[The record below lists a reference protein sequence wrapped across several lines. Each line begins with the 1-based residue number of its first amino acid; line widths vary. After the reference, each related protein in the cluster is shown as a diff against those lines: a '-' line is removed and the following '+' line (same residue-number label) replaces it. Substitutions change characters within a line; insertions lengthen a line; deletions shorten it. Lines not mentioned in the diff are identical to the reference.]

1 MIKENLV
8 ELFAS
13 SIKENWE
20 NPAFTD
26 YFDKKTF
33 TYQDVAEQVA
43 QLHLLFKKLNVQKND
58 KIALVGKNGSLWCI
72 TYIATVTYGAVI
84 VPMLQD
90 FPPENLTNIINH
102 SDSKILFTSDY
113 IWNKLN
119 AEDLP
124 NVESD
129 ISLEKFEC
137 ISTKEEKNAKFIADA
152 EKAFKEKYPNGFTK
166 EDIKYAEVPNSN
178 VVCFSYTS
186 GTTGFSKG
194 VMLTANNFAG
204 NITFGITTKMAHK
217 KKVLSFLPLAH
228 AYCCAFDFLT
238 SFCDGTH
245 TTYLGKMP
253 AAPILM
259 KALSEIKPDIIFTV
273 PLIIEKIYKKK
284 LQPIINKP
292 YMKFLMSVPFIKK
305 VIGVKIH
312 YQLKNAFGGKFDQMV
327 IGGAPLNHEVET
339 FLRKIRIPYT
349 VGYGKTECA
358 PLISY
363 SHWKEYKETSVG
375 KILPNMEVKIASKDP
390 FKEIGEILVRGE
402 NVMAGY
408 YKNEEATADAIDNEG
423 WLHTGDMGYIDQD
436 YNIYIRGRNKSMLLG
451 ANGQNIYPEEIEA
464 KLNNMPY
471 VAESVVVQ
479 NKASKLIALVY
490 PDQDAVK
497 AEKLS
502 EKALLKMM
510 EKNKRHL
517 NKQIAAYEQ
526 IAEIRIHQTEFEK
539 TAKKSIKRF
548 LYSVED

>member
-1 MIKENLV
+1 MRKENLV
-8 ELFAS
+8 ELFS
-13 SIKENWE
+13 NSLKENWE
-20 NPAFTD
+20 KPAFTD

-33 TYQDVAEQVA
+33 TYQQVAEQVA
-43 QLHLLFKKLNVQKND
+43 QLHLLFEKLNVQKND

-72 TYIATVTYGAVI
+72 TYIATVSYGAVI

-119 AEDLP
+119 IENL
-124 NVESD
+124 NNIESV
-129 ISLEKFEC
+129 ISLENFNC
-137 ISTKEEKNAKFIADA
+137 IYSRKEQDAKSIADA
-152 EKAFKEKYPNGFTK
+152 QKLFVEKYPNGYTK
-166 EDIKYAEVPNSN
+166 EDIQYAEVPNSN
-178 VVCFSYTS
+178 VVCMSYTS

-194 VMLTANNFAG
+194 VMLTANNLAG
-204 NITFGITTKMAHK
+204 NIVFGFDTKLVHK
-217 KKVLSFLPLAH
+217 KKLLSFLPLAH
-228 AYCCAFDFLT
+228 AYCCAFDFLAA
-238 SFCDGTH
+238 FCDGSH

-253 AAPILM
+253 AAPLLM
-259 KALSEIKPDIIFTV
+259 KALAEIKPDIIFTV
-273 PLIIEKIYKKK
+273 PLIIEKVYKKK
-284 LQPIINKP
+284 ILPVISKP
-292 YMKFLMSVPFIKK
+292 YMKFLMSIPFIKN

-312 YQLKNAFGGKFDQMV
+312 YQLKNAFGGNFEQIV
-327 IGGAPLNHEVET
+327 IGGAPLNPEVEA
-339 FLRKIRIPYT
+339 FLKKIKIHYC
-349 VGYGKTECA
+349 VGYGMTECG

-363 SHWKEYKETSVG
+363 APWNEYKETSVG
-375 KILPNMEVKIASKDP
+375 KILPRMEVKIASKDP
-390 FKEIGEILVRGE
+390 YKEIGEILVRGE
-402 NVMAGY
+402 HVMLGY
-408 YKNEEATADAIDNEG
+408 YKNEEATNAVIDNEG

-471 VAESVVVQ
+471 VTESVIVQ

-490 PDQDAVK
+490 PDMEAVK
-497 AEKLS
+497 SEKLS
-502 EKALLKMM
+502 EKALLKIM
-510 EKNKRHL
+510 ERNKRHL

-526 IAEIRIHQTEFEK
+526 ISEIRIHKTEFEK

>member
-119 AEDLP
+119 AEELP
-124 NVESD
+124 NVESV

-349 VGYGKTECA
+349 VGYGMTECA

>member
-8 ELFAS
+8 DLFANG
-13 SIKENWE
+13 IKENWE

-33 TYQDVAEQVA
+33 TYQQVAEQVA
-43 QLHLLFKKLNVQKND
+43 QLHLLFEKLNVQKND
-58 KIALVGKNGSLWCI
+58 KIALVGKNGSFWCI

-90 FPPENLTNIINH
+90 FPVENLTNIINH
-102 SDSKILFTSDY
+102 SDSKLLFTSDY

-119 AEDLP
+119 IEELP
-124 NVESD
+124 NIESV
-129 ISLEKFEC
+129 ISLENSKC
-137 ISTKEEKNAKFIADA
+137 IFAKEDKNKNFIDEA
-152 EKAFKEKYPNGFTK
+152 EKIFNEKYPNGYLK
-166 EDIKYAEVPNSN
+166 DDIKYADVPNSN
-178 VVCFSYTS
+178 VVCLSYTS

-204 NITFGITTKMAHK
+204 NIVFGLDTKMVHK
-217 KKVLSFLPLAH
+217 KNVLSFLPLAH

-259 KALSEIKPDIIFTV
+259 KALAEVKPDIIFTV
-273 PLIIEKIYKKK
+273 PLIIEKVYKKK
-284 LQPIINKP
+284 IQPLINKP
-292 YMKFLMSVPFIKK
+292 YMKFLLSIPFIKK
-305 VIGVKIH
+305 IIGVKIH
-312 YQLKNAFGGKFDQMV
+312 YQLKNAFGGRFSQIV
-327 IGGAPLNHEVET
+327 IGGAPLNPEVEA
-339 FLRKIRIPYT
+339 FLKKIKIHYC
-349 VGYGKTECA
+349 VGYGMTECA

-363 SHWKEYKETSVG
+363 SPWNEYKETSVG

-402 NVMAGY
+402 NVMVGY
-408 YKNEEATADAIDNEG
+408 YKNEEATAEALDSEG
-423 WLHTGDMGYIDQD
+423 WLHTGDMGFLDKD
-436 YNIYIRGRNKSMLLG
+436 YNIYIRGRNKNMLLG

-471 VAESVVVQ
+471 VAESIVVQ

-490 PDQDAVK
+490 PDQDALK

-502 EKALLKMM
+502 EKALLKAMDR
-510 EKNKRHL
+510 NKRHL
-517 NKQIAAYEQ
+517 NKQVAAYEQ
-526 IAEIRIHQTEFEK
+526 VAEIRIYKTEFEK

>member
-1 MIKENLV
+1 
-8 ELFAS
+8 
-13 SIKENWE
+13 
-20 NPAFTD
+20 
-26 YFDKKTF
+26 
-33 TYQDVAEQVA
+33 
-43 QLHLLFKKLNVQKND
+43 
-58 KIALVGKNGSLWCI
+58 
-72 TYIATVTYGAVI
+72 
-84 VPMLQD
+84 MLQD

-113 IWNKLN
+113 IWTKLN
-119 AEDLP
+119 AEELP
-124 NVESD
+124 NIESA
-129 ISLEKFEC
+129 ISLENFEC
-137 ISTKEEKNAKFIADA
+137 IFAKDKKSEEYIANAQN
-152 EKAFKEKYPNGFTK
+152 AFNEKYPNGYTK
-166 EDIKYAEVPNSN
+166 DDIKYAEVPNSN
-178 VVCFSYTS
+178 LVCLSYTS

-204 NITFGITTKMAHK
+204 NITFGITTKMVHK

-253 AAPILM
+253 AAPLLM
-259 KALSEIKPDIIFTV
+259 KALSDIKPDIIFTV
-273 PLIIEKIYKKK
+273 PLIIEKVYKKK

-292 YMKFLMSVPFIKK
+292 YMKVLMSLPFIKK

-312 YQLKNAFGGKFDQMV
+312 YQLKNAFGGKFEQMV
-327 IGGAPLNHEVET
+327 IGGAPLNPEVEA

-349 VGYGKTECA
+349 VGYGMTECA

-375 KILPNMEVKIASKDP
+375 KILPTMEVKIMSNDP
-390 FKEIGEILVRGE
+390 YKEIGEILVRGE

-408 YKNEEATADAIDNEG
+408 YKNEEATNAALDADG
-423 WLHTGDMGYIDQD
+423 WLHTGDMGYIDTD
-436 YNIYIRGRNKSMLLG
+436 NNIYIRGRNKSMLLG

-479 NKASKLIALVY
+479 NKAAKLIALVY
-490 PDQDAVK
+490 PDKDAMK
-497 AEKLS
+497 ADKIS
-502 EKALLKMM
+502 EKALARIMD
-510 EKNKRHL
+510 KNKRHL

-526 IAEIRIHQTEFEK
+526 VTEIRIHATEFEK

-548 LYSVED
+548 LYSVDD

>member
-119 AEDLP
+119 AEELP
-124 NVESD
+124 NVESV

-204 NITFGITTKMAHK
+204 NITFGFTTKMVHK

-349 VGYGKTECA
+349 VGYGMTECA

>member
-1 MIKENLV
+1 MIKENLID
-8 ELFAS
+8 LFEN
-13 SIKENWE
+13 SIKENWG

-119 AEDLP
+119 AEELP
-124 NVESD
+124 NVESV

-152 EKAFKEKYPNGFTK
+152 EKAFKENYPNGFTK

-204 NITFGITTKMAHK
+204 NITFGITTKMVHK

-349 VGYGKTECA
+349 VGYGMTECA

-479 NKASKLIALVY
+479 NKAAKLIALVY
-490 PDQDAVK
+490 PDKDAMK
-497 AEKLS
+497 ADKVS
-502 EKALLKMM
+502 EKALAKIMD
-510 EKNKRHL
+510 KNKRHL

-526 IAEIRIHQTEFEK
+526 IAEIRIHATEFEK

>member
-119 AEDLP
+119 AEELL
-124 NVESD
+124 NVESV

-204 NITFGITTKMAHK
+204 NITFGITTKMVHK

-349 VGYGKTECA
+349 VGYGMTECA

>member
-119 AEDLP
+119 AEELP
-124 NVESD
+124 NVETV

-204 NITFGITTKMAHK
+204 NITFGITTKMVHK

-349 VGYGKTECA
+349 VGYGMTECA

-497 AEKLS
+497 AEKFS

>member
-119 AEDLP
+119 AEELP
-124 NVESD
+124 NVESV

-204 NITFGITTKMAHK
+204 NITFGITTKMVHK

-339 FLRKIRIPYT
+339 FLKKIRIPYT
-349 VGYGKTECA
+349 VGYGMTECA

-402 NVMAGY
+402 NVMVGY
-408 YKNEEATADAIDNEG
+408 YKNEKATADAIDNEG
-423 WLHTGDMGYIDQD
+423 WLHTGDMGYIDQN

>member
-90 FPPENLTNIINH
+90 FPSENLTNIINH

-119 AEDLP
+119 AEELP
-124 NVESD
+124 NVESV

-204 NITFGITTKMAHK
+204 NITFGITTKMVHK

-349 VGYGKTECA
+349 VGYGMTECA

-526 IAEIRIHQTEFEK
+526 IAEIRINQTEFEK